1 VKQQYIAAS
10 DLIPRLMYGL
20 VCQGCDYT
28 KNWKLGPD
36 SLLAHV
42 VVIARQTGWVRLE
55 VNGGMRTFCPECAA
69 VARKQGDALA
79 EADVAFWLE
88 DGGTH

>member
-1 VKQQYIAAS
+1 MKQQYIAAS
-10 DLIPRLMYGL
+10 DLIPRLVYGL

-36 SLLAHV
+36 SLLADV

-55 VNGGMRTFCPECAA
+55 VNGGMRTFCSACAT
-69 VARKQGDALA
+69 VAKQVDALPED
-79 EADVAFWLE
+79 EAAFWLE